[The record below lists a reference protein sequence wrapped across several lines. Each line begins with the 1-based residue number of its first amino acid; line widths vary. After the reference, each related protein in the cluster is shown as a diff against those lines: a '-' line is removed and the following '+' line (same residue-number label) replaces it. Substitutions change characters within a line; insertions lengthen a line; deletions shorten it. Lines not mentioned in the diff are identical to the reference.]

1 MRLLSALA
9 VDDELPALDE
19 IGYLLRTS
27 GFVERVVSV
36 ADATGA
42 LRELRD
48 RSFDLVLADIAM
60 PGLGGLELASVIGR
74 FAEPP
79 SVVFVTAHAEH
90 ALEAFDVGA
99 VGYLLKPLDR
109 DRLEPVLRRVLAGR
123 ASTSV
128 SPVDPTRVD
137 PTRVDP
143 DAPDDEDHL
152 DIVVVEAAG
161 KTVLVERKDVAWV
174 ESAGDY
180 VRLHTFDGRNLL
192 VRVAMARLES
202 AWGAEGFTRI
212 HRQHLVNL
220 RAVREL
226 HGDGGRVF
234 VQLPDVTLA
243 VSRRHVRDLHDQ
255 LVRLARRQH

>member
-1 MRLLSALA
+1 MTLLSALA

-27 GFVERVVSV
+27 GLVDRVVTV
-36 ADATGA
+36 ADATNA

-48 RSFDLVLADIAM
+48 RSFDVVLADIAM
-60 PGLGGLELASVIGR
+60 PGLGGLELASVIAR

-99 VGYLLKPLDR
+99 AGYLLKPLDR

-123 ASTSV
+123 STKNAPPFDHHNGDV
-128 SPVDPTRVD
+128 GDP
-137 PTRVDP
+137 
-143 DAPDDEDHL
+143 EEGDHL

-161 KTVLVERKDVAWV
+161 KTLLVERKDVAWV

-180 VRLHTFDGRNLL
+180 VRIHTFDGRNLL
-192 VRVAMARLES
+192 VRVSLARLEA
-202 AWGAEGFTRI
+202 AWAVEGFTRI

-226 HGDGGRVF
+226 HGEGGRVF
-234 VQLPDVTLA
+234 VQLPEVTLA

-255 LVRLARRQH
+255 LARLARRQH